1 MTDKAVRQALA
12 EGLPI
17 ALLIT
22 KARLQFCEQPP
33 ARSGWI

>member
-1 MTDKAVRQALA
+1 MLVTDKAVRQALA

-22 KARLQFCEQPP
+22 KVRLLGGAPCGT
-33 ARSGWI
+33 GWR